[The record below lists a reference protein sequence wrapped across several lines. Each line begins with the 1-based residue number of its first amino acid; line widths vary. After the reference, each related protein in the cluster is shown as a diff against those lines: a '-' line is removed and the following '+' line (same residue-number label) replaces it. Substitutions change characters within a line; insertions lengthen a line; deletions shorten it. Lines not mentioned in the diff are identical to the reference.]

1 MSWHFYDPLY
11 FPAGESSSYLLQLDS
26 GSPAS
31 SSVGNGLRQDCT
43 PTIPPPKLQSLEKQ
57 TRPMASSSEV
67 KEERKQSDIM
77 AQIAKIE
84 EFMSSEG
91 LTPQKRRKID

>member
-1 MSWHFYDPLY
+1 MTHFI
-11 FPAGESSSYLLQLDS
+11 FPQENQVLISYSSSPS
-26 GSPAS
+26 GSPVS

-43 PTIPPPKLQSLEKQ
+43 PTVPPPKLLSLEKQ
-57 TRPMASSSEV
+57 TRPMASSSEE

>member
-1 MSWHFYDPLY
+1 
-11 FPAGESSSYLLQLDS
+11 
-26 GSPAS
+26 
-31 SSVGNGLRQDCT
+31 
-43 PTIPPPKLQSLEKQ
+43 
-57 TRPMASSSEV
+57 MASSSEV

>member
-1 MSWHFYDPLY
+1 MTHFIFLQENQVLISY
-11 FPAGESSSYLLQLDS
+11 SSTLS
-26 GSPAS
+26 GSPAF

-43 PTIPPPKLQSLEKQ
+43 PTVPPPKLQSLEKQ
-57 TRPMASSSEV
+57 TQPIASSSEG
-67 KEERKQSDIM
+67 KEEGKQSDIM

>member
-1 MSWHFYDPLY
+1 MTHFI
-11 FPAGESSSYLLQLDS
+11 FPQENQVLISYSSPPS
-26 GSPAS
+26 GSPVS

-43 PTIPPPKLQSLEKQ
+43 PTVPPPKLQSLEKQ
-57 TRPMASSSEV
+57 TWPMASSSKE